1 MLRQARRAAHWALE
15 KLGDV
20 KMEDVGVPRSRV
32 PDMLRAI
39 EAIAAKHDV
48 RIGTFGH
55 AGDGNLH
62 PDLVLE
68 RGDPRGEVVTKA
80 VQADLYRAALDL
92 GGTVTGEHGIGS
104 ARREWLE
111 EQRGADAV
119 RVMRAIKTRARPAG
133 PAQPREGAALALAHP
148 FPRATHPPA
157 RSLRMTGRATTEE
170 SRRRRGDPIGRGP
183 WRSPVATPEKEG
195 SHPPCLPRKLAAFGT
210 AVVALTIGVAPILTN
225 AADHLDAP
233 ALGGA
238 TANGQIAPHSEHGDR
253 DINDVYV
260 FRAPDNANR
269 TVIAMTVNPA
279 INLFGGNFGTNVRYI
294 VNVDKNGDNKAD
306 LAYVARFGRVDR
318 DERRQEPG
326 AGLPDHE
333 VHRVRTPGRSSD
345 GTTVAW
351 GESNGGNA
359 KTRYSLRAW
368 AGVRS
373 DPFFFDLTGFIGTT
387 TKLKTGT
394 AVGGDALGNHPTDF
408 FANLNTNAIVLS
420 IPNSQLPDTIG
431 VWATTQYRQRRPL
444 ARG

>member
-1 MLRQARRAAHWALE
+1 M
-15 KLGDV
+15 
-20 KMEDVGVPRSRV
+20 S
-32 PDMLRAI
+32 
-39 EAIAAKHDV
+39 
-48 RIGTFGH
+48 
-55 AGDGNLH
+55 
-62 PDLVLE
+62 
-68 RGDPRGEVVTKA
+68 
-80 VQADLYRAALDL
+80 
-92 GGTVTGEHGIGS
+92 S
-104 ARREWLE
+104 
-111 EQRGADAV
+111 
-119 RVMRAIKTRARPAG
+119 
-133 PAQPREGAALALAHP
+133 
-148 FPRATHPPA
+148 
-157 RSLRMTGRATTEE
+157 
-170 SRRRRGDPIGRGP
+170 
-183 WRSPVATPEKEG
+183 
-195 SHPPCLPRKLAAFGT
+195 RKLAAFGT

-279 INLFGGNFGTNVRYI
+279 INLFGGNFGTSVRYI

-318 DERRQEPG
+318 DSDAKNPEQDYRIVKYTG
-326 AGLPDHE
+326 SNA
-333 VHRVRTPGRSSD
+333 RSFED

-431 VWATTQYRQRRPL
+431 VWATTQYRSDGRWHAGDQMGRPAINTVFNPVADKDLFNRTAPSRQATAYDGKFRKNVIDGLKFFSSLDSEGAYSNAQAAAL
-444 ARG
+444 AGVLIPDVLVYSRSSKLPAPLNGRALADDVIDVELNVTTGGDPLGLFSDRDANGAVPSDGVGPHTDYLSSFPYLGKPH

>member
-1 MLRQARRAAHWALE
+1 M
-15 KLGDV
+15 
-20 KMEDVGVPRSRV
+20 S
-32 PDMLRAI
+32 
-39 EAIAAKHDV
+39 
-48 RIGTFGH
+48 
-55 AGDGNLH
+55 
-62 PDLVLE
+62 
-68 RGDPRGEVVTKA
+68 
-80 VQADLYRAALDL
+80 
-92 GGTVTGEHGIGS
+92 S
-104 ARREWLE
+104 
-111 EQRGADAV
+111 
-119 RVMRAIKTRARPAG
+119 
-133 PAQPREGAALALAHP
+133 
-148 FPRATHPPA
+148 
-157 RSLRMTGRATTEE
+157 
-170 SRRRRGDPIGRGP
+170 
-183 WRSPVATPEKEG
+183 
-195 SHPPCLPRKLAAFGT
+195 RKLAAFGT

-260 FRAPDNANR
+260 FRAPDNGNR

-279 INLFGGNFGTNVRYI
+279 INLFGGNFGTSVRYI
-294 VNVDKNGDNKAD
+294 FNVDKNGDNKAD

-318 DERRQEPG
+318 DSDAKNPEQDYRIVKYTGSNARSFER
-326 AGLPDHE
+326 
-333 VHRVRTPGRSSD
+333 

-351 GESNGGNA
+351 GESNGGSA

-431 VWATTQYRQRRPL
+431 VWATTQYRSDGRWHAGDQMGRPAINTVFNPVADKDLFNRTAPSRQATAYDGKFRKNVIDGLKFFSSLDSEGAYSNAQAAAL
-444 ARG
+444 AGVLIPDVLVYSRSSKLPAPLNGRALADDVIDVELNVTTGGDPLGLFSDRDANGAVTGDGVGPHTDYLSRFPYLGKPH

>member
-1 MLRQARRAAHWALE
+1 M
-15 KLGDV
+15 
-20 KMEDVGVPRSRV
+20 S
-32 PDMLRAI
+32 
-39 EAIAAKHDV
+39 
-48 RIGTFGH
+48 
-55 AGDGNLH
+55 
-62 PDLVLE
+62 
-68 RGDPRGEVVTKA
+68 
-80 VQADLYRAALDL
+80 
-92 GGTVTGEHGIGS
+92 S
-104 ARREWLE
+104 
-111 EQRGADAV
+111 
-119 RVMRAIKTRARPAG
+119 
-133 PAQPREGAALALAHP
+133 
-148 FPRATHPPA
+148 
-157 RSLRMTGRATTEE
+157 
-170 SRRRRGDPIGRGP
+170 
-183 WRSPVATPEKEG
+183 
-195 SHPPCLPRKLAAFGT
+195 RKLAAFGT

-279 INLFGGNFGTNVRYI
+279 INLFGGHFGTNVRYI
-294 VNVDKNGDNKAD
+294 FNVDKNGDNKAD

-318 DERRQEPG
+318 DSDAKNPEQDYRIVKYTGSNARSFER
-326 AGLPDHE
+326 
-333 VHRVRTPGRSSD
+333 

-387 TKLKTGT
+387 TKLTTGT
-394 AVGGDALGNHPTDF
+394 AVGGDALGNNPTDF

-431 VWATTQYRQRRPL
+431 VWATTQYRSDGRWRSGDQMGRPAINTVFNPVADKDLFNRTPPSRQATAYDGKFRKNVINGLKFFSSLDSEGAYSNAQAAAL
-444 ARG
+444 AGVLIPDVLVYSRSSKLPAPLNGRALADDVIDVELNVTTGGDPLGLFSDRDATGAVPSDGVGPHTDYLANFPYLGKPH

>member
-1 MLRQARRAAHWALE
+1 M
-15 KLGDV
+15 
-20 KMEDVGVPRSRV
+20 S
-32 PDMLRAI
+32 
-39 EAIAAKHDV
+39 
-48 RIGTFGH
+48 
-55 AGDGNLH
+55 
-62 PDLVLE
+62 
-68 RGDPRGEVVTKA
+68 
-80 VQADLYRAALDL
+80 
-92 GGTVTGEHGIGS
+92 S
-104 ARREWLE
+104 
-111 EQRGADAV
+111 
-119 RVMRAIKTRARPAG
+119 
-133 PAQPREGAALALAHP
+133 
-148 FPRATHPPA
+148 
-157 RSLRMTGRATTEE
+157 
-170 SRRRRGDPIGRGP
+170 
-183 WRSPVATPEKEG
+183 
-195 SHPPCLPRKLAAFGT
+195 RKLAAFGT

-294 VNVDKNGDNKAD
+294 FNVDKNGDNKAD

-318 DERRQEPG
+318 DSSKTKPEQDYRIVKYTGSNARSFER
-326 AGLPDHE
+326 
-333 VHRVRTPGRSSD
+333 

-387 TKLKTGT
+387 TKLRTGT
-394 AVGGDALGNHPTDF
+394 AVGGDALGNNPTDF

-420 IPNSQLPDTIG
+420 IPSSQLPDTIG
-431 VWATTQYRQRRPL
+431 VWATTQYRSDGRWRAGDQMGRPAINTVFNPVADKDLFNRTAPSRQATAYDGKFRKNVIEGLKFFSSLDSEGAYSNAQAAAL
-444 ARG
+444 AGVLIPDVLVYSRSSKLPAPLNGRALADDVIDVELNVTTGGDPLGLFSDRDANGAVPSDGVGPHTDYLSSFPYLGKPH